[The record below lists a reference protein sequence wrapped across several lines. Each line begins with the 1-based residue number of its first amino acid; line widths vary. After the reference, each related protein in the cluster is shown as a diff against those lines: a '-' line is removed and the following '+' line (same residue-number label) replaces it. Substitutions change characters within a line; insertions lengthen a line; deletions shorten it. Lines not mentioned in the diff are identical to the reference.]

1 MQITGVKITTQK
13 KGKEIVVPLSQKEM
27 KKRAETRAPLG
38 FRGVGGRWD
47 EVGTKS
53 AKSLKT
59 LKTAVFHFSFFDYI
73 SAKDATPV
81 KAVLDALNGS
91 VFTDDSQVVSL
102 VAGKDWQNA
111 EEGYGPGVDVA
122 VWWYADATCKN

>member
-1 MQITGVKITTQK
+1 MGPTGQEYIYINLLIPYSHIAVMQITGVKTTTQK
-13 KGKEIVVPLSQKEM
+13 KRKEIVVPLSQKEM

-59 LKTAVFHFSFFDYI
+59 LKNSCFSLLFFLI
-73 SAKDATPV
+73 TSVQKSEIINIVTKDIESGCV
-81 KAVLDALNGS
+81 
-91 VFTDDSQVVSL
+91 QV
-102 VAGKDWQNA
+102 
-111 EEGYGPGVDVA
+111 
-122 VWWYADATCKN
+122 

>member
-27 KKRAETRAPLG
+27 KKRAGTRAPLG
-38 FRGVGGRWD
+38 IRWVGERWD

-59 LKTAVFHFSFFDYI
+59 LKNRCFSFF
-73 SAKDATPV
+73 
-81 KAVLDALNGS
+81 
-91 VFTDDSQVVSL
+91 FF
-102 VAGKDWQNA
+102 
-111 EEGYGPGVDVA
+111 
-122 VWWYADATCKN
+122 

>member
-1 MQITGVKITTQK
+1 MGPTGQEYIYINLLIPYSHIALMQITGVKITTQK

-27 KKRAETRAPLG
+27 KKRAGTRAPLG

-59 LKTAVFHFSFFDYI
+59 LKNRCFPLFFFLI
-73 SAKDATPV
+73 TSVQKSEIINIVTKDIESGCV
-81 KAVLDALNGS
+81 
-91 VFTDDSQVVSL
+91 QV
-102 VAGKDWQNA
+102 
-111 EEGYGPGVDVA
+111 
-122 VWWYADATCKN
+122 